1 MLFLRS
7 LFEQMTNQ
15 AHIDRTIVKN
25 RTGWLIASYTS
36 TARFLHHLIHSYRK
50 KLLHQLHWLLHPTPH
65 HRAKLLI
72 VDPSILQ
79 SMNGGRS
86 AEEEEDMNLVRD
98 HPQVKLEEWMFVS
111 TWSASTSDMISLI
124 VSASPTPCCFMADS
138 SSSLVMNLAK
148 KSLDES
154 NARENSLEL

>member
-1 MLFLRS
+1 MVHTTHSSKSKIWLMLFLIS
-7 LFEQMTNQ
+7 LFDQMTNQ

-25 RTGWLIASYTS
+25 RTGRLIASYTS
-36 TARFLHHLIHSYRK
+36 TARSLHHLIHSYRK

-86 AEEEEDMNLVRD
+86 AEEEDMNLVRD
-98 HPQVKLEEWMFVS
+98 HPQVKLEECVFLH
-111 TWSASTSDMISLI
+111 DLRRLPI
-124 VSASPTPCCFMADS
+124 
-138 SSSLVMNLAK
+138 
-148 KSLDES
+148 
-154 NARENSLEL
+154 